1 MGKLLIRLSV
11 MSSSFYLVYCFYM
24 AQFYGVDLLDD
35 VYLLL
40 FELCV
45 IFCCFEQGKFHC
57 KYMRFLAI
65 GVFVSDV
72 LTRLDNYYNFL
83 TITQHNIIPLMIIYS
98 SLLISICSALHH
110 FYKVRKL
117 KRKRL

>member
-1 MGKLLIRLSV
+1 MGKLLIRLSTI
-11 MSSSFYLVYCFYM
+11 FTTIYFVYCYYM
-24 AQFYGVDLLDD
+24 AQFHGIDLLDD
-35 VYLLL
+35 WYLLL

-57 KYMRFLAI
+57 RYMRFLVI
-65 GVFVSDV
+65 GIFISDV

-83 TITQHNIIPLMIIYS
+83 TITQHNIIPICILYT
-98 SLLISICSALHH
+98 SLSVSLFCAIRH